1 MIKYY
6 EMTGVHN
13 QELFSAF
20 LTFLNPHSKRDLHSL
35 FLYWTRIKVKE
46 KSNSCSTSKKRLSSN
61 VD

>member
-1 MIKYY
+1 MIKCY
-6 EMTGVHN
+6 EMKGAQPRIV
-13 QELFSAF
+13 FRF
-20 LTFLNPHSKRDLHSL
+20 LSFLNPHSKRDLHSL